1 MFKLVRISCLMFY
14 SSALFKNKFSIL
26 PLFLL
31 GFFIVFILSGCP
43 YRSVYSIDTEPQL
56 TINESYLGTWETM
69 AIDANAKPIKVT
81 LNLSKNTDSVY
92 NVEFSGYFGRVNK
105 KKKPVM
111 DTIAGTSY
119 LSNIS
124 SREFM
129 NIKVRNLVFIAQVIY
144 KNDEL
149 SMLAMTE
156 NFTNKMIKY
165 DEQLRNA
172 LAYHF
177 RTRLN
182 PLYDDDF
189 CLKNM
194 KRVSVKN

>member
-1 MFKLVRISCLMFY
+1 MLF
-14 SSALFKNKFSIL
+14 SSPFFKNKKT
-26 PLFLL
+26 
-31 GFFIVFILSGCP
+31 FFISCILGSITLFVLSGCP
-43 YRSVYSIDTEPQL
+43 YRSVYSIDAEAQL
-56 TINESYLGTWETM
+56 PINESYIGTWEAM
-69 AIDANAKPIKVT
+69 AVDANAKPIKVT

-119 LSNIS
+119 LSNVS

-129 NIKVRNLVFIAQVIY
+129 NIKVRNLVFIAQVLY

-156 NFTNKMIKY
+156 NFTNKMIKC

-194 KRVSVKN
+194 KRVVDKK

>member
-1 MFKLVRISCLMFY
+1 MIYSCT
-14 SSALFKNKFSIL
+14 LFKNKQYFFL
-26 PLFLL
+26 LFLL

-43 YRSVYSIDTEPQL
+43 YRSVYSIDTDPQL
-56 TINESYLGTWETM
+56 HINESYLGTWETTTV
-69 AIDANAKPIKVT
+69 DANAKPIKVILT
-81 LNLSKNTDSVY
+81 LTKNTDSIY
-92 NVEFSGYFGRVNK
+92 NIEFSGYFGRLNK
-105 KKKPVM
+105 KKKPVI
-111 DTIAGTSY
+111 DTIFGTSY
-119 LSNIS
+119 LSNIG

-129 NIKVRNLVFIAQVIY
+129 NIKVRKLVFVAQVLY

-149 SMLAMTE
+149 SLLAMTE
-156 NFTNKMIKY
+156 NFTNKMVKC

-194 KRVSVKN
+194 KRVSDKK

>member
-1 MFKLVRISCLMFY
+1 MFKVVRISCLMIY
-14 SSALFKNKFSIL
+14 SSTLFKNKKHFF
-26 PLFLL
+26 PHFLF
-31 GFFIVFILSGCP
+31 GVIIIFILSGCP
-43 YRSVYSIDTEPQL
+43 YRSIYSIDSEPQL
-56 TINESYLGTWETM
+56 PINESYLGTWETM
-69 AIDANAKPIKVT
+69 AMDANAKSISVR
-81 LNLSKNTDSVY
+81 LNLAKNTDSIY
-92 NVEFSGYFGRVNK
+92 NIEFSGYFGRLNK
-105 KKKPVM
+105 KKKPVF
-111 DTIAGTSY
+111 DTIVGSSY
-119 LSNIS
+119 LSNIG

-149 SMLAMTE
+149 TLLAMTE
-156 NFTNKMIKY
+156 NFTNKMVKC

-189 CLKNM
+189 YLKNL
-194 KRVSVKN
+194 KRVPDKK

>member
-1 MFKLVRISCLMFY
+1 MLF
-14 SSALFKNKFSIL
+14 SSTLFKNKL
-26 PLFLL
+26 RLFPSYLL
-31 GFFIVFILSGCP
+31 GLIIVFFLSGCP
-43 YRSVYSIDTEPQL
+43 YRSIYSIDTEPQL
-56 TINESYLGTWETM
+56 PINESYLGSWETM

-81 LNLSKNTDSVY
+81 LNLTKNTDSVY
-92 NVEFSGYFGRVNK
+92 NIEFSGYFGRINK
-105 KKKPVM
+105 KKKPVI

-119 LSNIS
+119 LSNIGA
-124 SREFM
+124 REFM
-129 NIKVRNLVFIAQVIY
+129 NIKVKKLVFVAQVIY

-149 SMLAMTE
+149 TLLTMTE
-156 NFTNKMIKY
+156 NFTNKMIKC

-194 KRVSVKN
+194 KRVSDKK

>member
-1 MFKLVRISCLMFY
+1 MFKVVRISCLMLY
-14 SSALFKNKFSIL
+14 SSALFKNKLNTF

-31 GFFIVFILSGCP
+31 GLFIVFILSGCP
-43 YRSVYSIDTEPQL
+43 YRSVYSIDAEPQL
-56 TINESYLGTWETM
+56 PINEAYLGTWEAM
-69 AIDANAKPIKVT
+69 AVDANAKPIKVT

-92 NVEFSGYFGRVNK
+92 NIEFSGYFGRVNK
-105 KKKPVM
+105 KKKQII
-111 DTIAGTSY
+111 DTIVGTSY
-119 LSNIS
+119 ISNIG

-129 NIKVRNLVFIAQVIY
+129 NIKIRKLVFVSQVIY

-149 SMLAMTE
+149 SLLAMTE
-156 NFTNKMIKY
+156 NFTNKMIKC

-194 KRVSVKN
+194 KRVSDKK

>member
-1 MFKLVRISCLMFY
+1 MLFSLP
-14 SSALFKNKFSIL
+14 LFKNKKLWFPSY
-26 PLFLL
+26 LL
-31 GFFIVFILSGCP
+31 GLGIVFLLSGCP
-43 YRSVYSIDTEPQL
+43 YRSIYSIDTEPQL
-56 TINESYLGTWETM
+56 PINDSYLGTWETM
-69 AIDANAKPIKVT
+69 AVDANAKPIKIK
-81 LNLSKNTDSVY
+81 LNLNKNTDSIY
-92 NVEFSGYFGRVNK
+92 NMEFSGYFGRLNK

-111 DTIAGTSY
+111 DTIVGTSY
-119 LSNIS
+119 LSNIN

-129 NIKVRNLVFIAQVIY
+129 NIKVRNLVFVAQVLY

-149 SMLAMTE
+149 TLLAMTE
-156 NFTNKMIKY
+156 NFTNKMIKC

-194 KRVSVKN
+194 KRVSDKN

>member
-1 MFKLVRISCLMFY
+1 MFKVVRISCLMIY
-14 SSALFKNKFSIL
+14 SCTLFKNKQYFFL
-26 PLFLL
+26 LFLL

-43 YRSVYSIDTEPQL
+43 YRSVYSIDTDPQL
-56 TINESYLGTWETM
+56 HINESYLGTWETTTV
-69 AIDANAKPIKVT
+69 DANAKPIKVILT
-81 LNLSKNTDSVY
+81 LTKNTDSIY
-92 NVEFSGYFGRVNK
+92 NIEFSGYFGRLNK
-105 KKKPVM
+105 KKKPVI
-111 DTIAGTSY
+111 DTIFGTSY
-119 LSNIS
+119 LSNIG

-129 NIKVRNLVFIAQVIY
+129 NIKVRKLVFVAQVLY

-149 SMLAMTE
+149 SLLAMTE
-156 NFTNKMIKY
+156 NFTNKMVKC

-194 KRVSVKN
+194 KRVSDKK